1 MYLRVVLKT
10 GTKSV
15 VPGWLA
21 FHWLKSK
28 RPGSV
33 LVGSGALP
41 GWTST
46 FARR

>member
-1 MYLRVVLKT
+1 MYSRVVLVT

-33 LVGSGALP
+33 VGSGARP

-46 FARR
+46 LARR